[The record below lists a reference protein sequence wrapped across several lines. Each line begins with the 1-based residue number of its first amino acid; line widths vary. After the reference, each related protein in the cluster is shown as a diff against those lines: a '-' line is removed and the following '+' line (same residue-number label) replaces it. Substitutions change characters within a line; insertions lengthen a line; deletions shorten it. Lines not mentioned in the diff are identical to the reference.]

1 MQSFKFRLAP
11 SKSQRTKLLQT
22 LELCRWVFNETLA
35 TRKNAWES
43 EKKSITRFDTIKLI
57 PIGKVEKPELSQV
70 YSQVLQE
77 VCTRV
82 DLAFQSYFRR
92 VQGHAEKVGYP
103 RFKGYG
109 RYDSFTYPQTG
120 FELLDKGLLLSK
132 IGVLKIIQHRP
143 VQGTLRVKT
152 LNIQRDAVGNW
163 SACFACEVEP
173 TPLPFNDLAV

>member
-1 MQSFKFRLAP
+1 MKTYKFRLQP

-35 TRKNAWES
+35 TRTNAWES
-43 EKKSITRFDTIKLI
+43 EKKSVTRFDTIQLLPTWKA
-57 PIGKVEKPELSQV
+57 EKPELAQV

-92 VQGHAEKVGYP
+92 VKEGAEKVGYP

-120 FELLDKGLLLSK
+120 FELLDKGLFK
-132 IGVLKIIQHRP
+132 NN
-143 VQGTLRVKT
+143 
-152 LNIQRDAVGNW
+152 LN
-163 SACFACEVEP
+163 
-173 TPLPFNDLAV
+173 TFNL